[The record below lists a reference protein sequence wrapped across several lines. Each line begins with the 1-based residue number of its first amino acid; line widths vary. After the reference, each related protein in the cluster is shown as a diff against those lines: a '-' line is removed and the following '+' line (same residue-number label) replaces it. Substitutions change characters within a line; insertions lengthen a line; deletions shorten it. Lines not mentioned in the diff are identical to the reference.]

1 MTDYKDL
8 DENTIKT
15 VTAIFEEVV
24 GNALNLI
31 SDRISEIEQR
41 IDLHDQ
47 QMANLIIG
55 YGEQAVFMEALVA
68 QLAFANDEQRSN
80 FNESLSEARRKM
92 LEVMQDAS
100 ANNLADED
108 ANLASAVE
116 NLATE
121 KLSDSDN

>member
-15 VTAIFEEVV
+15 VTAIFQEVV

-116 NLATE
+116 NLAAE
-121 KLSDSDN
+121 KLSNSDN